1 MSKASP
7 SLPLA
12 GSVVAAIAAGLCCV
26 GPLVLLLLGIGG
38 SWVANLTAFEP
49 YRPIFIVVVI
59 ALLSWA
65 GWQVFRPIE
74 QCEPGSVC
82 AVPQQRKRY
91 QILFVITAL
100 IALVLVT
107 SQYWLIYVV

>member
-1 MSKASP
+1 MTKASP
-7 SLPLA
+7 SLPLM

-38 SWVANLTAFEP
+38 SWVATLTAFEP
-49 YRPIFIVVVI
+49 YRPIFIVVVV
-59 ALLSWA
+59 ALLIWA
-65 GWQVFRPIE
+65 GWQMFRPIE
-74 QCEPGSVC
+74 HCTPGSVC
-82 AVPQQRKRY
+82 AIPQQRNRY

-100 IALVLVT
+100 IALVLIT